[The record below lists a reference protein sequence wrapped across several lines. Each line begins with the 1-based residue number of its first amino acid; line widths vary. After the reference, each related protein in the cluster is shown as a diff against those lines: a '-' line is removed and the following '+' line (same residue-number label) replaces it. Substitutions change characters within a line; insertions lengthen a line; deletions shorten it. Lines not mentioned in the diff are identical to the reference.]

1 MLTVPQAELS
11 TDNSRRRLN
20 LSSWTYTGAVELA
33 MKRSSAEINR
43 VEASYNSILREFFS
57 IFRARQGYFARR
69 ESRIFWFDNLRR
81 FHRPNPV
88 SLARGVDLR
97 LPQNLI

>member
-1 MLTVPQAELS
+1 MRPIPTAVTQSLS
-11 TDNSRRRLN
+11 PRIQVK
-20 LSSWTYTGAVELA
+20 TYPF
-33 MKRSSAEINR
+33 
-43 VEASYNSILREFFS
+43 NSILREFFS

-97 LPQNLI
+97 LPQNFI